1 MSHDDDS
8 GKSWTLLT
16 GHGHVLV
23 EIARNPHARIR
34 DISPVVGLTERTV
47 QAIVADL
54 EAAGYLTRTRI
65 GRRTRYTVNSDS
77 PFRHKAQE
85 GLRIGPV
92 LDQLTAMS
100 DADTP
105 SPKAARQQRR
115 RTRGQRLE
123 PNLLI
128 RRNLHARPRPA
139 TMRAYLPRLAKH
151 FASFVVVERSRK
163 AKIRPLELPTFWL
176 QTVGTVLLMFCW
188 PSVATMPGTGQNC
201 RRRSGLLYL
210 AAVQLNVC
218 RSRRP
223 GARRLVCWRERAFPR
238 WGFILS
244 PSATLRVAG
253 QSPRAK
259 VERPAGERPWPGG
272 FGLLGLSWLMASG
285 WASTTPTKLLPGVL
299 GGPVHP

>member
-34 DISPVVGLTERTV
+34 DISPVVGLTDRTV

-65 GRRTRYTVNSDS
+65 GRRTRYTVNPDS

-105 SPKAARQQRR
+105 SPKSSPATTSAQDTRAAT
-115 RTRGQRLE
+115 RTPTFRSVGQWSASGQCAGVR
-123 PNLLI
+123 I
-128 RRNLHARPRPA
+128 RRS
-139 TMRAYLPRLAKH
+139 
-151 FASFVVVERSRK
+151 ASCPVPDRRHSPVPSGQSRK
-163 AKIRPLELPTFWL
+163 L
-176 QTVGTVLLMFCW
+176 
-188 PSVATMPGTGQNC
+188 
-201 RRRSGLLYL
+201 
-210 AAVQLNVC
+210 
-218 RSRRP
+218 
-223 GARRLVCWRERAFPR
+223 
-238 WGFILS
+238 
-244 PSATLRVAG
+244 
-253 QSPRAK
+253 
-259 VERPAGERPWPGG
+259 
-272 FGLLGLSWLMASG
+272 
-285 WASTTPTKLLPGVL
+285 
-299 GGPVHP
+299 